1 MACEFVKVLDGG
13 AAWGSCLKE
22 PPEHFL
28 YWPCSC
34 STLTTERA
42 PPRPCS
48 APRPVPP
55 QVGSVL
61 PAGGTVR
68 TSGALPLWDFLA
80 LPLKKLAFS
89 SPALASLLHEAGH
102 DSLCQWLF
110 ESTFSTYLGP
120 HDSREAL
127 WNLRLLSPSKGLKEA
142 RLRMAVPWE
151 PAQMMSEA
159 DVLCCAQTLQLC
171 PTLCDPTDC
180 SRLLCPQD
188 SPGKNTGVGYH
199 SVLWGTFPT

>member
-1 MACEFVKVLDGG
+1 MTEVEPRELELWSPQEGG
-13 AAWGSCLKE
+13 MWIHEGLGWGSCLGE
-22 PPEHFL
+22 LPEGAPWTLSLLAVLMQHSD
-28 YWPCSC
+28 YW
-34 STLTTERA
+34 A
-42 PPRPCS
+42 PPSPPPAVPS
-48 APRPVPP
+48 AQYLHKWAQCYQLGELWGP
-55 QVGSVL
+55 QE
-61 PAGGTVR
+61 P
-68 TSGALPLWDFLA
+68 LPLWDFLA

-171 PTLCDPTDC
+171 PTLRPHG
-180 SRLLCPQD
+180 L
-188 SPGKNTGVGYH
+188 
-199 SVLWGTFPT
+199 